1 MRALLLAF
9 ILATA
14 WPAESWAQDKPNFSG
29 TWTLD
34 ASKSDTP
41 LVAGR
46 AGGGGRAGRGGL
58 GALGGV
64 NGPVVITQT
73 DTEIAIG
80 PVTYKLN
87 GTSTPIGGGRGAA
100 AQAKAAW
107 EGSKLVIEVTRD
119 VQGTS
124 LTTKQVR
131 SLDSTGKEMRVE
143 ITVNAPRGE
152 RTVTQVFTKTDG
164 A

>member
-1 MRALLLAF
+1 M
-9 ILATA
+9 
-14 WPAESWAQDKPNFSG
+14 ESWAQDKPNFSG

-41 LVAGR
+41 LAAGR

-58 GALGGV
+58 GALGGGG

-80 PVTYKLN
+80 AVTYKLN
-87 GTSTPIGGGRGAA
+87 GSSTPIGGGRGAA

-107 EGSKLVIEVTRD
+107 DGSKLVIEVTRD
-119 VQGTS
+119 VQGNT

-131 SLDSTGKEMRVE
+131 SLDTTGKEMRVE

-152 RTVTQVFTKTDG
+152 RTVTQVFTKADG

>member
-9 ILATA
+9 ILAIA
-14 WPAESWAQDKPNFSG
+14 WPVESWAQDKPNFSG

-34 ASKSDTP
+34 ASKSDAP
-41 LVAGR
+41 LAAGR
-46 AGGGGRAGRGGL
+46 AGGGGRGRL
-58 GALGGV
+58 GALGGGV

-87 GTSTPIGGGRGAA
+87 GSTPIGGARGAA

-107 EGSKLVIEVTRD
+107 DGSKLVIEVTRD
-119 VQGTS
+119 VQGNT

-152 RTVTQVFTKTDG
+152 RTVTQVFTKADG